1 MLGVL
6 VGAALRSLLLA
17 SAVWL
22 TLRLPGLRNRQV
34 QLIAWTI
41 VLAASLL
48 MPVATR
54 VAALVIPLSPIIV
67 PDVDQVFPLN
77 PGVPPNQPADV
88 AFDGMLQTSA
98 TAPLAMWDD
107 PPVMSDLRHRAD
119 ATLHWFDWRTLASWV
134 YAAVC
139 GTLIT
144 RLLVG
149 LLLTLRIARA
159 ATPVHATRSRKEGS
173 P

>member
-1 MLGVL
+1 MLEVL
-6 VGAALRSLLLA
+6 VEAATRSFVVA
-17 SAVWL
+17 AVVWL
-22 TLRLPGLRNRQV
+22 VLRLPGLRDRRIQST
-34 QLIAWTI
+34 AWI
-41 VLAASLL
+41 VVLAASLL

-54 VAALVIPLSPIIV
+54 VAALVIPPSPIIV

-77 PGVPPNQPADV
+77 PRVPLNQPADV
-88 AFDGMLQTSA
+88 ALDGMLQTSA
-98 TAPLAMWDD
+98 TAPLVMRDD

-119 ATLHWFDWRTLASWV
+119 AASHGFDLRTLASWV

-149 LLLTLRIARA
+149 LLLTLQIARA
-159 ATPVHATRSRKEGS
+159 ATPVR
-173 P
+173 